1 MNWLVAFFLIA
12 FAIRV
17 GRGLY
22 VYFYSAPKEFQKAEV
37 KLWQA
42 EAKLTTVQAASP
54 IPPVDKA
61 VRDAWIK
68 KIDTL
73 TEKREKA
80 EEARDEAKKQTG
92 WWQAIVQSNNLEPI
106 WLGLLVILCFFAT
119 VRTVL
124 DFGSLSFE
132 APWEIK
138 EQYAVE
144 LALSSKDGAEQ
155 WLSRQKD
162 YPFPHRERR
171 FYRLFGGWIKTFLAF
186 LLFFASVPWAYHD
199 EVHAFFAKRKK
210 ERDGKESKQLN
221 VTEVSLMALIA
232 SEALE
237 WFHRFTKHR
246 MEP

>member
-1 MNWLVAFFLIA
+1 MNWLIGFFLVA

-22 VYFYSAPKEFQKAEV
+22 VYFYSAPKEFQKVEV
-37 KLWQA
+37 KLRQA
-42 EAKLTTVQAASP
+42 EAKLMTAQSTPPTPP
-54 IPPVDKA
+54 IDKA
-61 VRDAWIK
+61 VRDSWIK
-68 KIDTL
+68 KVDTL
-73 TEKREKA
+73 TERKEKA
-80 EEARDEAKKQTG
+80 EEARNEAKKQTG
-92 WWQAIVQSNNLEPI
+92 WWQAIVQSNNFEPI

-119 VRTVL
+119 VM
-124 DFGSLSFE
+124 DFGSLPFE

-144 LALSSKDGAEQ
+144 LALSGKDVAEQ
-155 WLSRQKD
+155 WLSRQQD

-171 FYRLFGGWIKTFLAF
+171 FYRLFGGWGKTFLTF
-186 LLFFASVPWAYHD
+186 LLFLVSIPWAYHD

-210 ERDGKESKQLN
+210 EREGKESKQLN